1 MTIKVTTPTNGG
13 DSVEF
18 GSGITPI
25 AAEVTGSEVSSGEGK
40 LELKT
45 TAGGTSATKVTV
57 LANGNVGI
65 GTAPIA
71 KLTTDSGDIA
81 ISSTQA
87 SDNGDL
93 GEFQF
98 WNRTN
103 AGSGSGTSFVNDVA
117 AIKGQM
123 EGTGNNS
130 GGSLHFYT
138 KPDGETKTE
147 KMTIDGVG
155 AVGIGTST
163 PSTGYGG
170 AISNVKLALRG
181 AGAGGNNGTATLLV
195 GGDNNHYSS
204 ITSEHTGGG
213 LTYLSFGTSPNAGNP
228 TEKMRITSAGDLK
241 FNSGYG
247 SAATAYGCRAW
258 VNFNGTGTVAI
269 REDGNVSSITD
280 NGTGNYTVNFAV
292 AMPDVNYAVMGLA
305 SSTMT
310 GRTADVS
317 PYFSGTYTAAAT
329 QFLVKDSADVTI
341 DTVHVS
347 IAILR

>member
-155 AVGIGTST
+155 SVGIGTST

-228 TEKMRITSAGDLK
+228 TEKMRI
-241 FNSGYG
+241 
-247 SAATAYGCRAW
+247 AADGNIVAPQIAKGWCQ
-258 VNFNGTGTVAI
+258 FNGTGTPSLFAGSYNVA
-269 REDGNVSSITD
+269 SLTD
-280 NGTGNYTVNFAV
+280 NGTGDYDVVWATDFANGDYAV
-292 AMPDVNYAVMGLA
+292 AVSTNEENGIPAFAMYTQNATTDVRV
-305 SSTMT
+305 
-310 GRTADVS
+310 RV
-317 PYFSGTYTAAAT
+317 AT
-329 QFLVKDSADVTI
+329 HAGAFKDQTFNSC
-341 DTVHVS
+341 
-347 IAILR
+347 IAFGAQ